1 MDDRH
6 SGTRNH
12 IHVCPYNYTAN
23 VHTYLIV
30 NNSCEYNNTGN
41 DTGVDFNHY
50 YIFDDADPGAYSGCV
65 VYSFVVEA
73 IVIGLTCVL
82 GLLGNSVAQWVFGKD
97 KIQTASLLLF
107 QCLLISDS
115 VVLLASFPHRS
126 IPAFIYFLRVFPG
139 YFDVLPYIQA
149 YVFPLGFTAHTCSVW
164 FTVLIGY
171 SRYIAVVHPH
181 ITRISTLKLVKKYI
195 VAVLVAV
202 AVFCGP
208 KFAEYTVHCVS
219 QPDRNS
225 CVPILMPS
233 AMEDS
238 KWYRIIHGNILY
250 AAFMTVLPQGIMIYH
265 YAKVLLGIRYSRIL
279 SNLVSGPEDHVAKA
293 IVYLVISTLVSQMPA
308 LVTQV
313 LWNVLPDSARDC
325 GGVQFYLSPI
335 SNALVIINSS
345 LSFPVQFFFNTRF
358 RELIRDRKVANPIP
372 ESIALTSI

>member
-6 SGTRNH
+6 SGTGDN
-12 IHVCPYNYTAN
+12 ICPYNSTAN
-23 VHTYLIV
+23 VPTDLIL
-30 NNSCEYNNTGN
+30 NNSCEYNKTGN
-41 DTGVDFNHY
+41 DTGVDLNRY
-50 YIFDDADPGAYSGCV
+50 YIFDDVDPDAHYGCI
-65 VYSFVVEA
+65 VYSFAVEA
-73 IVIGLTCVL
+73 IVIGLTCAL
-82 GLLGNSVAQWVFGKD
+82 GLLGNSVAQWVFWKD
-97 KIQTASLLLF
+97 KVQTASLLLF
-107 QCLLISDS
+107 RCLLVSDS
-115 VVLLASFPHRS
+115 VVLLASFPHLS
-126 IPAFIYFLRVFPG
+126 IPAFIYFLKVCPG
-139 YFDVLPYIQA
+139 FFDVLPYIQA

-171 SRYIAVVHPH
+171 SRYLAVVHPH
-181 ITRISTLKLVKKYI
+181 ITRISTLKLIKKYF

-208 KFAEYTVHCVS
+208 KFFSYTVHCVS

-225 CVPILMPS
+225 CVPIIMPS

-265 YAKVLLGIRYSRIL
+265 YAKVLLGLRSSRIR

-293 IVYLVISTLVSQMPA
+293 IVYLVISTLASQMPA
-308 LVTQV
+308 LATQV
-313 LWNVLPDSARDC
+313 LWNVLSDTARDC

-335 SNALVIINSS
+335 SNALVIINSA

-358 RELIRDRKVANPIP
+358 RELIRDRKVADPSP